1 VTVRPSHGS
10 RPVVRAPDSAAGKAA
25 FAAYKWA
32 YGRRHVLTREGGAI
46 PIAAT
51 LADRTGEV
59 LFLGFGLH
67 GQQEHAP
74 DKWLSG
80 RNFEL
85 ADGSDCHVPDAGRRP
100 PRAAGAG
107 MTLRASGA

>member
-1 VTVRPSHGS
+1 VTVRPSQGS

-59 LFLGFGLH
+59 LFLGLH